1 MRAPGPIHL
10 AAFRRLAFSYTLNEL
25 SWAFGS
31 VALGILV
38 FDRTG
43 SAVATTALFLLTT
56 FAPAVVAPPLTAR
69 LDHLAVRRAMPA
81 LYLLEAAVFAALA
94 VLAGAFSLPAGAP
107 PAPPPPAPPPPP
119 PPPPRA
125 RGGPAPPP

>member
-1 MRAPGPIHL
+1 MRAPEPLHL
-10 AAFRRLAFSYTLNEL
+10 PAFRRLAFSYTLNEL
-25 SWAFGS
+25 SWAFGT

-38 FDRTG
+38 YDRTG

-56 FAPAVVAPPLTAR
+56 FPPARPPPSPPAALPPPLPAR

-94 VLAGAFSLPAGAP
+94 VLAG
-107 PAPPPPAPPPPP
+107 
-119 PPPPRA
+119 
-125 RGGPAPPP
+125 